1 MTVIFRIHF
10 STATRPKKTIRKSF
24 LLCLSLYLNVASFH
38 GISSSR
44 EQADLPLRFK
54 EMFTNFEPSLN
65 ISKWAKCK
73 TSERWTWIDHFDTFK
88 NHKDWQERLQ
98 VCLLLKGHLQKANC
112 SASQRIWARG
122 IKTSSQVFFF
132 FFVFL
137 CILQL
142 QNGYV
147 KFAQWRDAM
156 TFSWMPRT
164 KSKRP
169 TICWVPAWRH
179 LIPIP
184 LMRHYRWNA
193 SRHHNPPKLALGL
206 SDFSFHFNVFKKNY
220 IYHSKLWRVGFFL
233 ILGYLR

>member
-54 EMFTNFEPSLN
+54 EMLTNFEPSLN

-132 FFVFL
+132 FLCFSLYFTVAKWICQVCTTERRDDIFL
-137 CILQL
+137 
-142 QNGYV
+142 
-147 KFAQWRDAM
+147 DA
-156 TFSWMPRT
+156 
-164 KSKRP
+164 
-169 TICWVPAWRH
+169 AH
-179 LIPIP
+179 
-184 LMRHYRWNA
+184 
-193 SRHHNPPKLALGL
+193 
-206 SDFSFHFNVFKKNY
+206 
-220 IYHSKLWRVGFFL
+220 
-233 ILGYLR
+233 